1 MVGIPGCV
9 FRDGGWYAL
18 KRPWMWGWAAFSLL
32 YFLLGF
38 SPGVVRSDDF
48 GYLRGVLGT
57 LERGRPYVY
66 EWLEPFGAVFS
77 SACALLYLATGN
89 FLLST
94 WGFQAGCVLAFYP
107 LLYRLTAARLA
118 RRHAALVTL
127 VLATFP
133 VFFAK
138 EADFHAGICTLDLFL
153 LSLIL
158 FEKGNE
164 TGKGKTV
171 SGWFFL
177 AAFLAF
183 ANRQNHVA
191 LLLLPAWIALGNSRS
206 GSPMSFKSVPWASV
220 AWVLAFMVA
229 AAGLYFSMNRTYA
242 SVNAGFLH
250 AKPLR
255 LLGDSAL
262 ALAAGGYLALG
273 WLGAFSALA
282 GRAPGLGS
290 APFSLLSSSRS
301 PARSP
306 WRGKGLRRWAM
317 PGAATL
323 GLLALMPFWH
333 DTLLHTDTTL
343 FGLAGWPQVNR
354 LVPWLV
360 LPFLWLLDYRLLR
373 PSPYLMLIAGYLGIA
388 ALRGTL
394 WDYYFMEISI
404 LCLLIVLGARTE
416 PHPGDEGVSGVTSI
430 GMVGGQEVARPR
442 LGLPALAAL
451 AVVLAGNAAYAYL
464 LKVQSDKQAVTV
476 RAFERLERE
485 GRITVDAM
493 TGSTFGYLGWKL
505 FDRFIAT
512 DGREFGELAGFMG
525 YVRRDRVTLETGLP
539 WRSGFKG
546 PLPPGAVQL
555 DSGYCRVGF
564 ARVRYRIA
572 DLRGPDSNQAVM
584 GRPLA
589 LASPLD
595 TVRFRPPRFPLN
607 GREWRALADSARG
620 RAFSPYRL

>member
-1 MVGIPGCV
+1 
-9 FRDGGWYAL
+9 
-18 KRPWMWGWAAFSLL
+18 MWGWAAFALL
-32 YFLLGF
+32 YFSMGF
-38 SPGVVRSDDF
+38 CPGVVRSDDF
-48 GYLRGVLGT
+48 GYLRSVLGT

-66 EWLEPFGAVFS
+66 EWLEPFGAAFS
-77 SACALLYLATGN
+77 SACALLYLATGD

-94 WGFQAGCVLAFYP
+94 WGFQAVCVLALYP
-107 LLYRLTAARLA
+107 LLYRLIAARLA
-118 RRHAALVTL
+118 RGHAAFVTL
-127 VLATFP
+127 ALATFP

-153 LSLIL
+153 LSLGF

-164 TGKGKTV
+164 KGIGKGSGKAV

-177 AAFLAF
+177 TAFLAF
-183 ANRQNHVA
+183 ANRQNHIA
-191 LLLLPAWIALGNSRS
+191 LLLLPAWIALRDFRIRS
-206 GSPMSFKSVPWASV
+206 IPWALV
-220 AWVLAFMVA
+220 AWTLAFMGA
-229 AAGLYFSMNRTYA
+229 AAGLFFSMNRTYA
-242 SVNAGFLH
+242 SANAGFLH
-250 AKPLR
+250 ADPLG
-255 LLGDSAL
+255 LIGGSAL
-262 ALAAGGYLALG
+262 ALAAGAYIALG
-273 WLGAFSALA
+273 CLGAFSALT
-282 GRAPGLGS
+282 GRAPGL
-290 APFSLLSSSRS
+290 S
-301 PARSP
+301 PALSP
-306 WRGKGLRRWAM
+306 TLSPGRGTGLRRWAM

-333 DTLLHTDTTL
+333 ETLLHTDTNM

-354 LVPWLV
+354 VVPWLI

-373 PSPYLMLIAGYLGIA
+373 PSPYLLLGAGYLGIA

-404 LCLLIVLGARTE
+404 LCLLIALGARAE
-416 PHPGDEGVSGVTSI
+416 PHPGADSISGVTPPDAVPGRGDSL
-430 GMVGGQEVARPR
+430 PR
-442 LGLPALAAL
+442 FGLPALAAL
-451 AVVLAGNAAYAYL
+451 AAVLAGNAAYAYL
-464 LKVQSDKQAVTV
+464 FKVQSDKQAITI
-476 RAFERLERE
+476 REFERLERE

-512 DGREFGELAGFMG
+512 DGHEFWELAGFMG
-525 YVRRDRVTLETGLP
+525 YARRDRVTLETGLP

-546 PLPPGAVQL
+546 PLPPGAVLL

-589 LASPLD
+589 LNMPPD
-595 TVRFRPPRFPLN
+595 TARFRPPRFPLD
-607 GREWRALADSARG
+607 GREWRALADSALIGADR
-620 RAFSPYRL
+620 PHKRLKLTEPGVPVLH